1 MIKTDVIVTNKIWF
15 KYLKNPE
22 IYIKK
27 KISKLNK
34 ANLNFLKSNIFFL
47 SLNLSD
53 SKQIKK
59 LNFFFRKKN
68 KSTDILSFPFY
79 VNKNF
84 KKIKKINKKIYMGDI
99 IINIYKL
106 SKKNKENFEEDFNK
120 LLIHGLLHLFGYN
133 HKREKE
139 YLLMNKLENKL
150 YKIIN

>member
-15 KYLKNPE
+15 KYFKNPE
-22 IYIKK
+22 FYIKK
-27 KISKLNK
+27 KVSKLNK
-34 ANLNFLKSNIFFL
+34 ANLNFIKSNIFLL

-59 LNFFFRKKN
+59 LNSFFRKKN

-79 VNKNF
+79 VNKKF
-84 KKIKKINKKIYMGDI
+84 EKIKKLNKKVYMGDI

-106 SKKNKENFEEDFNK
+106 NKKNKEIFEKDFNK

-133 HKREKE
+133 HKKEKD
-139 YLLMNKLENKL
+139 YLAMNKLENQL

>member
-15 KYLKNPE
+15 KYFKNPE

-27 KISKLNK
+27 KVSKLNK
-34 ANLNFLKSNIFFL
+34 ANLNFIKSNIFLL

-59 LNFFFRKKN
+59 LNSFFRKKN

-79 VNKNF
+79 VNKKF
-84 KKIKKINKKIYMGDI
+84 QKIKKLNKKVYMGDI

-106 SKKNKENFEEDFNK
+106 NKKNKEIFEKDFNK

-133 HKREKE
+133 HKKEKE
-139 YLLMNKLENKL
+139 YLVMNKLENQL